1 MLGQSCLQRLQPPAS
16 AADPVCQGR
25 AIDLDTLPG
34 EDLALPVKRQ
44 VIAVFGDQDMG
55 EKTGSGEALGDRTLR
70 GGRLV
75 DGPAGA
81 AAITGS
87 ADADD
92 SKPRGHLI
100 EHLAD
105 SLADHMQFAVAAGA
119 RFMLEIEPHVFAGQM
134 RRQAWSLGPRS
145 RRLDRRRW
153 KRGFD
158 PRDIG
163 MEILKTELQLIVIQR
178 FGAPTKLAALQ
189 LLNDQPEAFDLRLR
203 LSEVG
208 AFGRERPHHP
218 LQRLDIVWQI
228 GKIDVHE
235 LQVYPDSRASS
246 PIHMLVSQS
255 AAVIIPLRPVAT
267 AARVRASRRRQSA
280 STTALR
286 SASASHQVRRSTAIG
301 TRRARAAW

>member
-1 MLGQSCLQRLQPPAS
+1 MNS
-16 AADPVCQGR
+16 
-25 AIDLDTLPG
+25 
-34 EDLALPVKRQ
+34 
-44 VIAVFGDQDMG
+44 
-55 EKTGSGEALGDRTLR
+55 
-70 GGRLV
+70 
-75 DGPAGA
+75 PAGP

-92 SKPRGHLI
+92 SKPRGHMI

-105 SLADHMQFAVAAGA
+105 GLADHMQFAAAAGA

-163 MEILKTELQLIVIQR
+163 MEIFKPELQLIVIQR

-189 LLNDQPEAFDLRLR
+189 LLNDEPEAFDLRLR
-203 LSEVG
+203 LSDVG
-208 AFGRERPHHP
+208 AFGRERPDHP

-235 LQVYPDSRASS
+235 PEVYPTRALL
-246 PIHMLVSQS
+246 H
-255 AAVIIPLRPVAT
+255 
-267 AARVRASRRRQSA
+267 
-280 STTALR
+280 
-286 SASASHQVRRSTAIG
+286 RSTC
-301 TRRARAAW
+301 R